1 MPSVTLAILQ
11 VQLIRS
17 GASDEHPFAQ
27 PILNIGRAS
36 DNDIVLEDPL
46 VSGHHLRIELAGEGK
61 ATVTDLGSTNGVQL
75 NGQPVW
81 PKTPTPLRF
90 GDVLDLVE
98 FRLAL
103 RPYEAGGIAAVAERV
118 RIAVQAKPGL
128 AAFVGGKVFKVP
140 LTKPVTTVGRATD
153 NDIVLEHPLVSRHH
167 AQITRQEDGDYLIAD
182 LGSANGLTLHGHRVP
197 QRLLADGDALTIGP
211 TNEVALQ
218 FRASIGFLPVEGPRK
233 GTKAPHKAVEPA
245 DQLKPAQPAAPM
257 TGQLNLK
264 GMESISIGRASD
276 NRIVLDHPA
285 SEPPSRAHRADGHAL
300 SHPRPQEFQRRVRQR
315 RAHRPRGVA
324 EGRRRNPH
332 RLDKVGAARGWHPAI
347 RRRRSAAGRRAA
359 EQVGRQRQESACK
372 TFRFRSCRKNLS
384 RSSV

>member
-1 MPSVTLAILQ
+1 MPSTILAILQ
-11 VQLIRS
+11 VQLVRS

-27 PILNIGRAS
+27 STLNIGRAS

-103 RPYEAGGIAAVAERV
+103 RPYEPGGIAAVAERV
-118 RIAVQAKPGL
+118 RIAVQARPGL
-128 AAFVGGKVFKVP
+128 VAFVCGKVFKAP
-140 LTKPVTTVGRATD
+140 FTKPVTTLGRATD

-167 AQITRQEDGDYLIAD
+167 AQITRQEDGNYLMAD
-182 LGSANGLTLHGHRVP
+182 LGSANGLTLHGQRVP

-218 FRASIGFLPVEGPRK
+218 FRASIGFLPAEDPRR
-233 GTKAPHKAVEPA
+233 GTE
-245 DQLKPAQPAAPM
+245 DL
-257 TGQLNLK
+257 
-264 GMESISIGRASD
+264 
-276 NRIVLDHPA
+276 
-285 SEPPSRAHRADGHAL
+285 
-300 SHPRPQEFQRRVRQR
+300 
-315 RAHRPRGVA
+315 
-324 EGRRRNPH
+324 
-332 RLDKVGAARGWHPAI
+332 
-347 RRRRSAAGRRAA
+347 
-359 EQVGRQRQESACK
+359 
-372 TFRFRSCRKNLS
+372 
-384 RSSV
+384 